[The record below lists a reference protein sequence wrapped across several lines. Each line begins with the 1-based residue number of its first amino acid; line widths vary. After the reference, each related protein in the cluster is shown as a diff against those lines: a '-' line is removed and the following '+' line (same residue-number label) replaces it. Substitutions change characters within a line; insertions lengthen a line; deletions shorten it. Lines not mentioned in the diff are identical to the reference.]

1 MSEYVLTACST
12 ADLSREHFQKIGVP
26 FICFHYELGGESH
39 PDDLW
44 ATMDPHTFYQRML
57 DGEESRTSQINMTEY
72 IDFWRPFLE
81 EGKDLIHLTL
91 SSGISGTFNSARAA
105 AEELRKDFP
114 DRTIYVVDSLAASSG
129 FGLLVDKL
137 AELRD
142 SGMSLKEL
150 YRYAEDHKLFVH
162 HWFFSSDL
170 TFYIR
175 GGRVSKTAGF
185 FGRML
190 NICPLLNVDYQ
201 GRLIPRDKIRTKKKV
216 IREIV
221 SRMDEHAQDGANYAE
236 KCFISH
242 SDCLEDARAVA
253 LLVESH
259 FPNLKGKVQIFPIGS
274 TIGAHTGPG
283 TVALFFWGDL
293 RNN

>member
-1 MSEYVLTACST
+1 MADYVLCTSST
-12 ADLSREHFQKIGVP
+12 ADLSREHLEKIGVP
-26 FICFHYELGGESH
+26 YVCFHYELGGKSYM
-39 PDDLW
+39 DDLW
-44 ATMDPHTFYQRML
+44 TTMEPHAFYQRML
-57 DGEESRTSQINMTEY
+57 DGEESRTSQVNMTEY
-72 IDFWRPFLE
+72 TEFWRPFLQ
-81 EGKDLIHLTL
+81 EGKDIIHLTL
-91 SSGISGTFNSARAA
+91 SSGISGTVNSARAA
-105 AEELRKDFP
+105 AEELRKEYP
-114 DRTIYVVDSLAASSG
+114 GREICVVDSLAASSG

-142 SGMSLKEL
+142 QGYSLKEL
-150 YRYAEDHKLFVH
+150 YRYAEDHKLYVH

-221 SRMDEHAQDGANYAE
+221 ARMEEHAQNGYDYNE
-236 KCFISH
+236 KVFISY
-242 SDCLEDARAVA
+242 SDCLEDAQAVA
-253 LLVESH
+253 ALIEQK
-259 FPNLKGKVQIFPIGS
+259 FPKIRGGVQLYPIGS

-293 RNN
+293 RSN

>member
-1 MSEYVLTACST
+1 MNDYVLTACST
-12 ADLSREHFQKIGVP
+12 ADLTPEYFQKLRVP
-26 FICFHYELGGESH
+26 YLCFHYELGGKSYT
-39 PDDLW
+39 DDLW
-44 ATMDPHTFYQRML
+44 VSMDPHTFYQRML
-57 DGEESRTSQINMTEY
+57 NGEESRTSQVNMTEY
-72 IDFWRPFLE
+72 ISFWRPFLQ
-81 EGKDLIHLTL
+81 EGKDLMHLTL
-91 SSGISGTFNSARAA
+91 SSGISGTINSARAA
-105 AEELRKDFP
+105 AEELRKEFP
-114 DRTIYVVDSLAASSG
+114 DREILVVDSLAASSG
-129 FGLLVDKL
+129 FGLLIDRL

-142 SGMSLKEL
+142 QGTSLKDL
-150 YRYAEDHKLFVH
+150 YHYAEENKLHLH

-170 TFYIR
+170 TFFIR

-185 FGRML
+185 FGKML

-221 SRMDEHAQDGANYAE
+221 DRMIEHADKGTQYDG
-236 KCFISH
+236 KCFISY

-253 LLVESH
+253 SLVEQN
-259 FPNLKGKVQIFPIGS
+259 FPRLNGKVQLFPIGS